1 MTGPKP
7 LSKPRILIVGWD
19 KLQHFKDRDPIWIKL
34 YRALRHN
41 RRWRRLTGDAAKLY
55 IDLLLLAA
63 DGEPFGSI
71 NLDGEDLAWEV
82 RLDPGDLFLLLAEL
96 SVSGLIAGSGYHDD
110 VKLITDGNHGDDAPL
125 ALTRSREVEGEEEV
139 ERETTNGHSP
149 GTKGWSDQILH
160 VDLKELEIFCKDF
173 GIPHEEMNMSLK
185 RLSSTQLLPLP

>member
-1 MTGPKP
+1 MA
-7 LSKPRILIVGWD
+7 KPRIEITGWD

-96 SVSGLIAGSGYHDD
+96 SVSGLIAGSGYQDD
-110 VKLITDGNHGDDAPL
+110 VKLITAGDHDDSPVL
-125 ALTRSREVEGEEEV
+125 SLTRSREVEVEEEV

-149 GTKGWSDQILH
+149 GSKGWSDQILY
-160 VDLKELEIFCKDF
+160 VDLDELVLFCKDF
-173 GIPHEEMNMSLK
+173 GIPHQEMNMSLE
-185 RLSSTQLLPLP
+185 RLDATQLLPGP